1 MYQALYRKYRPK
13 TFDEVVGQKSVT
25 DTLKA
30 QLLTGHLSHAY
41 LFTGTRGTG
50 KTSCAKILAKAVN
63 CLDPIDGSPCNRCA
77 ICKAIEAGAC
87 TDVQEIDAAS
97 NNGVDHV
104 RALRDDAVYTPAEA
118 KKRVY
123 IIDEVHMLSMAAF
136 NALLKTIEEP
146 PEHLLFILA
155 TTELHKVPATILSRC
170 QRFSFRRLL
179 PEDIAGRIRYVAY
192 QEQISIDDGAV
203 QLLSHLADGALRD
216 GMSLLDQC
224 ASAGGGTI
232 TAETVERCLGLAGT
246 RKAAQLLEAVSR
258 RDARAA
264 LEEFA
269 ALYAGGKDL
278 AALLDEMACLTRDI
292 LIVKTAPGGGLGM
305 LSGVSE
311 ASQVLQLQNAF
322 AEAELLRIIALLQ
335 QTAAN
340 FCKSQNPR
348 VDCELCLLQLC
359 LPQLQLDA
367 QSLNA
372 RLSRVEEQ
380 LASGVLVQAR
390 PAAAPEAADAPPT
403 EGPVHET
410 APAASSSA
418 AGQTLPEEVT
428 SEEDTPLPDGFW
440 PELCQRMR
448 AELRPPVV
456 GFFTG
461 AENAPLQPRLRG
473 DALQLVANDAFVKA
487 IVDKPAVR
495 ELVQTKAATLLGRPV
510 AVQVVVKGQKGD
522 SRALEELISF
532 GQAHSD
538 IFSIHEE

>member
-63 CLDPIDGSPCNRCA
+63 CLEPIDGSPCNRCA

-123 IIDEVHMLSMAAF
+123 IIDEVHMLSMQAF

-278 AALLDEMACLTRDI
+278 AALLDEMACLARDI

-311 ASQVLQLQNAF
+311 TSQVLQLQNAF

-403 EGPVHET
+403 ERPEHET

-418 AGQTLPEEVT
+418 AGQTLPEEAT

-510 AVQVVVKGQKGD
+510 AVQVVIKGQKGD

>member
-63 CLDPIDGSPCNRCA
+63 CLEPIDGSPCNRCA

-123 IIDEVHMLSMAAF
+123 IIDEVHMLSMQAF

-278 AALLDEMACLTRDI
+278 AALLDEMACLARDI

-311 ASQVLQLQNAF
+311 TSQVLQLQNAF

-340 FCKSQNPR
+340 FSKSQNPR

-510 AVQVVVKGQKGD
+510 AVQVVIKGQKGD

>member
-1 MYQALYRKYRPK
+1 M
-13 TFDEVVGQKSVT
+13 
-25 DTLKA
+25 
-30 QLLTGHLSHAY
+30 
-41 LFTGTRGTG
+41 
-50 KTSCAKILAKAVN
+50 
-63 CLDPIDGSPCNRCA
+63 
-77 ICKAIEAGAC
+77 
-87 TDVQEIDAAS
+87 
-97 NNGVDHV
+97 
-104 RALRDDAVYTPAEA
+104 
-118 KKRVY
+118 
-123 IIDEVHMLSMAAF
+123 
-136 NALLKTIEEP
+136 
-146 PEHLLFILA
+146 
-155 TTELHKVPATILSRC
+155 
-170 QRFSFRRLL
+170 
-179 PEDIAGRIRYVAY
+179 
-192 QEQISIDDGAV
+192 

-246 RKAAQLLEAVSR
+246 RKAAQLLEAISR

-278 AALLDEMACLTRDI
+278 AALLDEMACLARDI

-311 ASQVLQLQNAF
+311 TSQVLQLQNAF

-410 APAASSSA
+410 ASSTPGSPAWLATMVAAQPAISMPLDIAEGLIWLRPDLALAVKPYFEPAPAATMPSS
-418 AGQTLPEEVT
+418 EY
-428 SEEDTPLPDGFW
+428 TPPDHG
-440 PELCQRMR
+440 
-448 AELRPPVV
+448 PP
-456 GFFTG
+456 
-461 AENAPLQPRLRG
+461 
-473 DALQLVANDAFVKA
+473 
-487 IVDKPAVR
+487 
-495 ELVQTKAATLLGRPV
+495 
-510 AVQVVVKGQKGD
+510 
-522 SRALEELISF
+522 
-532 GQAHSD
+532 
-538 IFSIHEE
+538 

>member
-1 MYQALYRKYRPK
+1 MYQALYRKYRPT

-123 IIDEVHMLSMAAF
+123 IIDEVHMLSMQAF

-192 QEQISIDDGAV
+192 QEEISIDDGAV

-278 AALLDEMACLTRDI
+278 AALLDEMACLARDI

-311 ASQVLQLQNAF
+311 TSQVLQLQNAF
-322 AEAELLRIIALLQ
+322 AEAELLRIITLLQ

-340 FCKSQNPR
+340 FSKSQNPR

-510 AVQVVVKGQKGD
+510 AVQVVIKGQKGD

>member
-63 CLDPIDGSPCNRCA
+63 CLEPIDGSPCNRCA

-123 IIDEVHMLSMAAF
+123 IIDEVHMLSMQAF

-155 TTELHKVPATILSRC
+155 TTELHKVPATIRSRC

-278 AALLDEMACLTRDI
+278 AALLDEMACLARDI

-311 ASQVLQLQNAF
+311 TSQVLQLQNAF

-340 FCKSQNPR
+340 FSKSQNPR

-440 PELCQRMR
+440 PELAQRMR

-510 AVQVVVKGQKGD
+510 AVQVVIKGQKGD
-522 SRALEELISF
+522 SCALEELISF

>member
-123 IIDEVHMLSMAAF
+123 IIDEVHMLSMQAF

-232 TAETVERCLGLAGT
+232 TAETIERCLGLAGT
-246 RKAAQLLEAVSR
+246 RKAAQLLEAISR

-278 AALLDEMACLTRDI
+278 AALLDEMACLARDI
-292 LIVKTAPGGGLGM
+292 LIVTTAPGGGLGM

-311 ASQVLQLQNAF
+311 TSQVLQLQNAF

-340 FCKSQNPR
+340 FSKSQNPR

-390 PAAAPEAADAPPT
+390 SAAAPEAADAPPT

-510 AVQVVVKGQKGD
+510 AVQVVIKGQKGD

>member
-63 CLDPIDGSPCNRCA
+63 CLEPIDGSPCNRCA

-278 AALLDEMACLTRDI
+278 AALLDEMACLARDI

-311 ASQVLQLQNAF
+311 TSQVLQLQNAF

-340 FCKSQNPR
+340 FSKSQNPR

-440 PELCQRMR
+440 PELAQRMR

-461 AENAPLQPRLRG
+461 AENALLQPRLRG
-473 DALQLVANDAFVKA
+473 DTLQLVASDAFVKA

-510 AVQVVVKGQKGD
+510 AVQVVLKGQKGD

>member
-63 CLDPIDGSPCNRCA
+63 CLEPIDGSPCNRCA

-192 QEQISIDDGAV
+192 QEEISIDDGAV

-246 RKAAQLLEAVSR
+246 RKAAQLLEAGSR

-278 AALLDEMACLTRDI
+278 AALLDEMACLARDI

-340 FCKSQNPR
+340 FSKSQNPR

-461 AENAPLQPRLRG
+461 AENAPLQLRLRG

-510 AVQVVVKGQKGD
+510 AVQVVIKGQKGD

>member
-192 QEQISIDDGAV
+192 QEEISIDDGAV

-246 RKAAQLLEAVSR
+246 RKAAQLLEAISR

-278 AALLDEMACLTRDI
+278 AALLDEMACLARDI

-311 ASQVLQLQNAF
+311 TSQVLQLQNAF

-335 QTAAN
+335 QTTAN
-340 FCKSQNPR
+340 FSKSQNPR

-510 AVQVVVKGQKGD
+510 AVQVVIKGQKGD

>member
-123 IIDEVHMLSMAAF
+123 IIDEVHMLSMQAF

-278 AALLDEMACLTRDI
+278 AALLDEMACLARDI

-311 ASQVLQLQNAF
+311 TSQVLQLQNAF

-340 FCKSQNPR
+340 FSKSQNPR

-510 AVQVVVKGQKGD
+510 AVQVVIKGQKGD

>member
-63 CLDPIDGSPCNRCA
+63 CLEPIDGSPCNRCA

-232 TAETVERCLGLAGT
+232 TAESVERCLGLAGT

-278 AALLDEMACLTRDI
+278 AALLDEMACLARDI

-311 ASQVLQLQNAF
+311 TSQVLQLQNAF

-340 FCKSQNPR
+340 FSKSQNPR

-403 EGPVHET
+403 EGPVHEA

-495 ELVQTKAATLLGRPV
+495 ELVQTKAAPLLGRPV
-510 AVQVVVKGQKGD
+510 AVQVVIKGQKGD

>member
-1 MYQALYRKYRPK
+1 M
-13 TFDEVVGQKSVT
+13 
-25 DTLKA
+25 
-30 QLLTGHLSHAY
+30 
-41 LFTGTRGTG
+41 
-50 KTSCAKILAKAVN
+50 
-63 CLDPIDGSPCNRCA
+63 
-77 ICKAIEAGAC
+77 
-87 TDVQEIDAAS
+87 
-97 NNGVDHV
+97 
-104 RALRDDAVYTPAEA
+104 
-118 KKRVY
+118 
-123 IIDEVHMLSMAAF
+123 
-136 NALLKTIEEP
+136 
-146 PEHLLFILA
+146 
-155 TTELHKVPATILSRC
+155 
-170 QRFSFRRLL
+170 
-179 PEDIAGRIRYVAY
+179 
-192 QEQISIDDGAV
+192 
-203 QLLSHLADGALRD
+203 
-216 GMSLLDQC
+216 
-224 ASAGGGTI
+224 
-232 TAETVERCLGLAGT
+232 
-246 RKAAQLLEAVSR
+246 
-258 RDARAA
+258 
-264 LEEFA
+264 
-269 ALYAGGKDL
+269 
-278 AALLDEMACLTRDI
+278 
-292 LIVKTAPGGGLGM
+292 KTAPDGGLGM

-311 ASQVLQLQNAF
+311 TSQVLQLQNAF

-340 FCKSQNPR
+340 FSKSQNPR

-380 LASGVLVQAR
+380 LASGVLVQVR

-440 PELCQRMR
+440 PELAQRMR

-456 GFFTG
+456 GFFAG

-495 ELVQTKAATLLGRPV
+495 ELVQTKAAALLGRPV
-510 AVQVVVKGQKGD
+510 AVQVIIKGQKGD

>member
-87 TDVQEIDAAS
+87 TDVHEIDAAS

-278 AALLDEMACLTRDI
+278 AALLDEMACLARDI

-340 FCKSQNPR
+340 FSKSQNPR

-380 LASGVLVQAR
+380 LDSGVLVQAR

-440 PELCQRMR
+440 PELAQRMR
-448 AELRPPVV
+448 VELRPPVV

-495 ELVQTKAATLLGRPV
+495 ELVQTKAAALLGRPV
-510 AVQVVVKGQKGD
+510 AVQVIIKGQKGD

>member
-123 IIDEVHMLSMAAF
+123 IIDEVHMLSMQAF

-246 RKAAQLLEAVSR
+246 RKAAQLLEAISR

-278 AALLDEMACLTRDI
+278 AALLDEMACLARDI

-311 ASQVLQLQNAF
+311 TSQVLQLQNAF
-322 AEAELLRIIALLQ
+322 AEAELLRIITLLQ

-340 FCKSQNPR
+340 FSKSQNPR

-440 PELCQRMR
+440 PELAQRMR

-510 AVQVVVKGQKGD
+510 AVQVVIKGQKGD

>member
-123 IIDEVHMLSMAAF
+123 IIDEVHMLSMQAF

-192 QEQISIDDGAV
+192 QEQIAIDDGAV

-278 AALLDEMACLTRDI
+278 AALLDEMACLARDI

-311 ASQVLQLQNAF
+311 TSQVLQLQNAF

-340 FCKSQNPR
+340 FSKSQNPR

-403 EGPVHET
+403 EGPEHET

-510 AVQVVVKGQKGD
+510 AVQVVIKGQKGD

>member
-146 PEHLLFILA
+146 PEHLMFILA

-278 AALLDEMACLTRDI
+278 AALLDEMACLARDI

-311 ASQVLQLQNAF
+311 TSQVLQLQNAF

-440 PELCQRMR
+440 PELAQRMR

-510 AVQVVVKGQKGD
+510 AVQVVIKGQKGD

>member
-63 CLDPIDGSPCNRCA
+63 CLDPIDGGPCNRCA

-123 IIDEVHMLSMAAF
+123 IIDEVHMLSMQAF

-278 AALLDEMACLTRDI
+278 AALLDEMACLARDI

-311 ASQVLQLQNAF
+311 TSQVLQLQNAF

-340 FCKSQNPR
+340 FSKSQNPR

-440 PELCQRMR
+440 PELAQRMR

-510 AVQVVVKGQKGD
+510 AVQVVIKGQKGD

>member
-25 DTLKA
+25 DTLNA

-123 IIDEVHMLSMAAF
+123 IIDEVHMLSMQAF

-264 LEEFA
+264 REEFA

-278 AALLDEMACLTRDI
+278 AALLDEMACLARDI

-311 ASQVLQLQNAF
+311 TSQVLQLQNAF

-340 FCKSQNPR
+340 FSKSQNPR

-390 PAAAPEAADAPPT
+390 PAAAPEAADALPT

-428 SEEDTPLPDGFW
+428 LEEDTPLPDGFW

-461 AENAPLQPRLRG
+461 AENAPLKPRLRG

-510 AVQVVVKGQKGD
+510 AVQVVIKGQKGD